1 MTTLEDRDIEVGFCD
16 LETSLSSS
24 NEFVDKDFEIV
35 VSRPLPS
42 SKPSLSL
49 SSVPFHAFSKS
60 CSLEKK
66 HLKSIRKRF
75 QFPCGVVTRLP
86 HSNEKA
92 YAFAHNEV
100 SFYKAAF
107 SCGLRFPI
115 HPFIM
120 TLLSTLNVAPGQ
132 LVPNAWRTI
141 IRCMSIWV
149 FIHDGE
155 MTTLNEFLHLYLL
168 KSSTHYGYL
177 HYFEL
182 LPWSRESR
190 IISGFPTSFHDWKSQ
205 YFLVSRSG
213 WETMT
218 DGLWGEVPWLL

>member
-1 MTTLEDRDIEVGFCD
+1 MFLEHCGGQCPQVGLFLPHSYAAFRPILLTLYPLICHSLISYHLEMTTLEDRDIEVGFCD

-107 SCGLRFPI
+107 SCGLRFLI

-141 IRCMSIWV
+141 IRCMSIWC
-149 FIHDGE
+149 
-155 MTTLNEFLHLYLL
+155 
-168 KSSTHYGYL
+168 SSMMG
-177 HYFEL
+177 
-182 LPWSRESR
+182 
-190 IISGFPTSFHDWKSQ
+190 K
-205 YFLVSRSG
+205 
-213 WETMT
+213 
-218 DGLWGEVPWLL
+218 